1 MLTAPLEDINQL
13 GVEANALQPASGEQA
28 CFPFGEFGRTGQ
40 GTGSDAGP
48 GMPWAVSVPKL
59 ISLEHHLWDL
69 NRVCPCFLF
78 ARGPAGR
85 KPRRRKQSGGGSR
98 GHSARSELEDAYQGW
113 HSELSSLQKPLHT
126 LDTRLHFRPA

>member
-40 GTGSDAGP
+40 GTGSHAGP

-78 ARGPAGR
+78 
-85 KPRRRKQSGGGSR
+85 
-98 GHSARSELEDAYQGW
+98 W
-113 HSELSSLQKPLHT
+113 
-126 LDTRLHFRPA
+126 